1 MKSIYSSTMLYA
13 SLSLFSRFQIRN
25 SEANH
30 VLVAAQGEAL
40 RSSFGAC
47 HESDPD
53 VDHQDH
59 GLVNQTVRAGV
70 YKVGRLL
77 EQFLRMNQH
86 WQTSGTSSLIS
97 SHQDVGIIMSKS
109 AALPEEMIDPSWP

>member
-1 MKSIYSSTMLYA
+1 MLCA

-86 WQTSGTSSLIS
+86 
-97 SHQDVGIIMSKS
+97 
-109 AALPEEMIDPSWP
+109 